1 MFEFMCM
8 NVLLANTATNI
19 SCQLSYPATN
29 INDMNVNLYNLG
41 KKYTFLQCVINEY
54 CEQLGFLN
62 CTCSTVLFFH

>member
-8 NVLLANTATNI
+8 NVLLAN
-19 SCQLSYPATN
+19 
-29 INDMNVNLYNLG
+29 MNVNLYNLG